1 MHSLNK
7 VTKTVLALIVA
18 SIFFYSSCK
27 KEESNST
34 QNATVRVH
42 LTDAPGLYKEVNID
56 IIRVEIHSD
65 QTGWISID
73 SANAGIY
80 NLLDFTNGADT
91 LLGDAELPAGSIS
104 QMRLI
109 LGENNSLLDTNNVR
123 YDLKTP
129 SAQQSGIKFNIHQT
143 IENGI
148 TYDVWIDFNADKSV
162 VKRGNGKYNLK
173 PVIRAYTK
181 ATSGAIKGIALPD
194 SANSY
199 IFAVQ
204 SGDTFSTYA
213 DTTGYY
219 LLGGLPANS
228 YDVYFT
234 NSNGYKD
241 SVINS
246 VTVTNGSVTDMDTT
260 TMTR

>member
-1 MHSLNK
+1 
-7 VTKTVLALIVA
+7 LAIVVA
-18 SIFFYSSCK
+18 LVIFYSSCK
-27 KEESNST
+27 KDESEST
-34 QNATVRVH
+34 DNATVRVH

-56 IIRVEIHSD
+56 ILRVEIHSD
-65 QTGWISID
+65 QTGWIAID

-109 LGENNSLLDTNNVR
+109 LGDNNSLLDTNGMK

-129 SAQQSGIKFNIHQT
+129 SGQQSGIKFNIQQT

-162 VKRGNGKYNLK
+162 VKRGNGYYNLK

-181 ATSGAIKGIALPD
+181 ATSGGIKGIAMPD
-194 SANSY
+194 SADSY
-199 IFAVQ
+199 VFVVQ
-204 SGDTFSTYA
+204 GGDTFSTYA
-213 DTTGYY
+213 DTAGYY
-219 LLGGLPANS
+219 LLGGLPASS
-228 YDVYFT
+228 YDVHFN
-234 NSNGYKD
+234 NSNSYRD
-241 SVINS
+241 SVIVGVS
-246 VTVTNGSVTDMDTT
+246 VNVGSVTDMDTT
-260 TMTR
+260 TMSR